1 MGCNRT
7 VPRTLPFRI
16 ALVLAAAAV
25 YPVSVIAVGSAEAP
39 EPSAGRDDVSV
50 VAPGALPT
58 SPPVARMDLPEEFL
72 DQGVPG
78 RAGNEFSTDF
88 SRSTISFADVLSGG
102 PPKDG
107 IPAIDD
113 PQFVSVEAARE
124 WVHRR
129 EPVLVIE
136 SAVVARRDGEDDPL
150 HDEAAAHIYPL
161 QVLTWHEI
169 VNDVVGGVPV
179 TVTYCPLC
187 NTGIAFDRRHHGAV
201 LDFGTTGRLRFSNLI
216 MYDRQTES
224 WWQQASGDAVAG
236 FFAGTRLRFVPVMML
251 SFDEAAEMWP
261 EAAVLSRNT
270 GFNRAYG
277 SNPYVGYDSA
287 ERPFLFRPPVGG
299 GSPSINGE
307 WSLMERVV
315 SLEHNGESTALAY
328 PVLSRER
335 VVEFTLGG
343 ERFAAIW
350 EAGTAS
356 ALDTARI
363 AEGDDVG
370 SANVFFAR
378 TTEGEPVELSARGG
392 EVVDRATGSRWNAAG
407 RAVDGPREGLRL
419 DPAPGVQHFWFSHT
433 ALIAE

>member
-1 MGCNRT
+1 MESHGT
-7 VPRTLPFRI
+7 IPRTIHTKI
-16 ALVLAAAAV
+16 ALVLAATV
-25 YPVSVIAVGSAEAP
+25 VLYPTTLIAGGNTEVP
-39 EPSAGRDDVSV
+39 EPPPADEGTPV
-50 VAPGALPT
+50 VDSSTLP
-58 SPPVARMDLPEEFL
+58 SDPPVAKEDLPRQFI
-72 DQGVPG
+72 DSAAPG
-78 RAGNEFSTDF
+78 RAESEFRTDF
-88 SRSTISFADVLSGG
+88 SRATVSFADILSGG

-113 PQFVSVEAARE
+113 PQFVSVEQARA
-124 WVHRR
+124 WVEGR

-136 SAVVARRDGEDDPL
+136 SARVARSDDDVRD
-150 HDEAAAHIYPL
+150 AAGVHIYPL

-179 TVTYCPLC
+179 AVTYCPLC

-251 SFDEAAEMWP
+251 SFEEAAEMWP
-261 EAAVLSRNT
+261 DAAVLSRNT

-277 SNPYVGYDSA
+277 SNPYVGYDST

-299 GSPSINGE
+299 GSPTINGE
-307 WSLMERVV
+307 WGLMERVL
-315 SLEHNGESTALAY
+315 SLEHNGESTAVAY
-328 PVLSRER
+328 SVLRQER
-335 VVEFTLGG
+335 VVELTLGG
-343 ERFAAIW
+343 EQFVAIW

-370 SANVFFAR
+370 SANIFFAR
-378 TTEGEPVELSARGG
+378 TLTGESVELEVRNGT
-392 EVVDRATGSRWNAAG
+392 VVDRRTGSRWNAAG
-407 RAVDGPREGLRL
+407 RALDGAREGSRL
-419 DPAPGVQHFWFSHT
+419 DPAPGVQHFWFSHA
-433 ALIAE
+433 ALVAE